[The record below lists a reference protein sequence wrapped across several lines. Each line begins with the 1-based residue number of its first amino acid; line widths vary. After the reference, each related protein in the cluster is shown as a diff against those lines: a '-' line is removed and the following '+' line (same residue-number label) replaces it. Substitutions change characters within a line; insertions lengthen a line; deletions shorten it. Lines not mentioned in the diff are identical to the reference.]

1 MMAEIRSYVFS
12 VIAVVMICSLL
23 PELLKESTAK
33 TLVKTACGLVLTLT
47 VLKPLGN
54 FTVTFA
60 EDLPSYRRDAALA
73 ASEGEALAGAAVTEV
88 IKTQSESYI
97 QDRAA
102 QLGEEIWVDIELAPE
117 SPHIPVAVRIT
128 GDLSQETRKELEE
141 LLVEQFQIPKEA
153 QLWTP

>member
-1 MMAEIRSYVFS
+1 M
-12 VIAVVMICSLL
+12 
-23 PELLKESTAK
+23 
-33 TLVKTACGLVLTLT
+33 TLT

-54 FTVTFA
+54 FSITFA
-60 EDLPSYRRDAALA
+60 EDLPAFRTNAALA
-73 ASEGEALAGAAVTEV
+73 AAEGESLANDAVTEV
-88 IKTQSESYI
+88 IKAQSESYI

-102 QLGEEIWVDIELAPE
+102 QLGEEIRVDIELAPE
-117 SPHIPVAVRIT
+117 SPHVPVAVRIT